1 MAMER
6 LSDVIRKQSWHPGMQ
21 RKYRRRMWI
30 TVAVQIVL
38 TSIVFY
44 HVATVLPPRDE
55 NPPQNV
61 YELLEAIRPQIVEP
75 TAQK

>member
-21 RKYRRRMWI
+21 RKYCRRMWI
-30 TVAVQIVL
+30 TVTVQIVL

-44 HVATVLPPRDE
+44 HVATILPPREDG
-55 NPPQNV
+55 PPQNV

-75 TAQK
+75 EAEK

>member
-30 TVAVQIVL
+30 TVAVEIVL
-38 TSIVFY
+38 GLFFMHRMARTI
-44 HVATVLPPRDE
+44 PPRDE

-61 YELLEAIRPQIVEP
+61 YELLEAIRPQIMEP
-75 TAQK
+75 GAEK